1 MAATGRGG
9 GYGAATAADDSDY
22 CSGRLRAGCGGP
34 RGFMPGPPPG
44 RRRRRHRHRRNRAA
58 TRPFDSPPPPPLPQ
72 AVTLS
77 SRQPSPD
84 FESARCRHPDRGRMF
99 GQNLIARTL
108 RREGVASSSMN
119 VLLNMTYTSM
129 DVFLNTPSQAPQTA
143 ARAKKSGASSG
154 CGRQCSS
161 PSSSAECSTAAV
173 STTGGRP
180 VAFTAQPPT
189 SAAAELAAP

>member
-108 RREGVASSSMN
+108 RRE
-119 VLLNMTYTSM
+119 
-129 DVFLNTPSQAPQTA
+129 TPSQAPQTA